1 MLTTTWVTFL
11 FAPGMPLMFPIA
23 LIGLLI
29 LYSTNQYMLARQCKK
44 PPVYDET
51 MTRVTLKLLKFAP
64 YLYAM
69 MGAWL
74 FSNQQTFYNVVT
86 YN

>member
-1 MLTTTWVTFL
+1 
-11 FAPGMPLMFPIA
+11 
-23 LIGLLI
+23 
-29 LYSTNQYMLARQCKK
+29 MLARHCKK

-74 FSNQQTFYNVVT
+74 FSNQQTFYNVVDKNPKNELMMPT
-86 YN
+86 